1 MVKLL
6 PILFLITSFTLSA
19 QSDVRYFRSEE
30 DFLAHVELPERKL
43 GWWPYIEAH
52 YDEQGRVERKL
63 YFKRKGKIMY
73 QVPEE
78 DRKELLKYLSK
89 RPYIEVA
96 PLIGMLA
103 TWKKKEKEKNGKDKP
118 N

>member
-1 MVKLL
+1 
-6 PILFLITSFTLSA
+6 
-19 QSDVRYFRSEE
+19 
-30 DFLAHVELPERKL
+30 
-43 GWWPYIEAH
+43 
-52 YDEQGRVERKL
+52 
-63 YFKRKGKIMY
+63 MY

>member
-1 MVKLL
+1 
-6 PILFLITSFTLSA
+6 
-19 QSDVRYFRSEE
+19 
-30 DFLAHVELPERKL
+30 
-43 GWWPYIEAH
+43 
-52 YDEQGRVERKL
+52 
-63 YFKRKGKIMY
+63 MY

-78 DRKELLKYLSK
+78 DRKEILKYLSR

-103 TWKKKEKEKNGKDKP
+103 AWKKKEKEKNGKDKT